1 MEPNAGRREYDGEH
15 VDPVTRNY
23 VEERLLGIRDEAD
36 RKITETR
43 HGLRNEIAALAAAQA
58 AATLQQTKEHGEVRA
73 EISSVANEVAAMR
86 RDLAV
91 VLPLPETVAQ
101 LKHRDDLEAAR
112 TEAIDK
118 LRRQQRWFAAFI
130 VGSVPAALA
139 IAPHIH

>member
-1 MEPNAGRREYDGEH
+1 MSMEPSSGRREYDGDH

-23 VEERLLGIRDEAD
+23 VEDRLR
-36 RKITETR
+36 ETR
-43 HGLRNEIAALAAAQA
+43 HEFRNDIAALAAAQA
-58 AATLQQTKEHGEVRA
+58 AAALQQTKEHGEVRA
-73 EISSVANEVAAMR
+73 EISHVINEVAGVR

-101 LKHRDDLEAAR
+101 LKHRDDLEEAR

-130 VGSVPAALA
+130 VGAVPAAA
-139 IAPHIH
+139 IIAPHIH